1 MDRESPIP
9 GLPLTR
15 RLHRLREIP
24 DALRGGGLRE
34 EERHGLQISRPLPI
48 DFDGLALAWAEGQD
62 LASIAQRARIQE
74 GDLVGALQKTLD
86 LIGQLRG
93 AALQGALGA
102 RLVPLLDEAGA
113 LLRRGGVQAS
123 YTWAVDGLPE
133 AAEGEDDDWDVRLL
147 PDEDSPSRVA
157 VGRPQ

>member
-34 EERHGLQISRPLPI
+34 EERQGLQMSRPLPI
-48 DFDGLALAWAEGQD
+48 DFHGLALAWAEGQD
-62 LASIAQRARIQE
+62 LAAIAQRSRIQE

-86 LIGQLRG
+86 LINQLRG
-93 AALQGALGA
+93 AALKGPLGA
-102 RLVPLLDEAGA
+102 NLVPLLDEADA
-113 LLRRGGVQAS
+113 LLRRGVVEAS
-123 YTWAVDGLPE
+123 YTWAVKGLPDV
-133 AAEGEDDDWDVRLL
+133 ADD
-147 PDEDSPSRVA
+147 
-157 VGRPQ
+157 